1 MPFDHLRHFIDTLRA
16 QRELVEVKEAVDPY
30 LEVCEITDR
39 VVKRGG
45 PALLFT
51 NVKGAAMPVVTNL
64 VGSWRRI
71 GLALNAASLDDI
83 ANRLEELIK
92 VEPPTS
98 FMDKLK
104 VLPRLGAVAS
114 YLPKTVSRGRCQEVV
129 MNPPDLKKLPVL
141 TTWPLDGGPFIT
153 LPLVF
158 TKDPTTGVR
167 NCGIYRMQVYD
178 SLTAGMH
185 WHKHKVGAHH
195 YRDSEGRK
203 LERMPVAVALGGD
216 PALIYAG
223 TAPLPPMFDEM
234 LFAGFL
240 RQRKVEMVKCLTCD
254 LEVPADAEIVIEGYV
269 VPGELRA
276 EGPFGDHTGYY
287 SLVDDYPVFHVTAI
301 THCRDPIYPAT
312 VVGKPPQ
319 EDAFLGK
326 ATERI
331 FLPLMKMTL
340 PEIVDI
346 NLPIEGVFHNLAI
359 VSIKK
364 EYPGHARK
372 VCYALWGLGQMALE
386 KCIIVVDHFVDV
398 QNPREVL
405 FRVGANVAPERDMF
419 FVKGPMDALDHAAER
434 HHFGSKVGIDAT
446 HKLPEEGQT
455 QPWPE
460 EIAMSGD
467 VKARIDSLWPRLGLG
482 PL

>member
-1 MPFDHLRHFIDTLRA
+1 MPFDHLQHFIQTLRNA
-16 QRELVEVKEAVDPY
+16 GELVEVREPIDPY
-30 LEVCEITDR
+30 LEMCEITDR
-39 VVKRGG
+39 TVKRGG

-51 NVKGAAMPVVTNL
+51 NVKGHQVPVVTNL
-64 VGSWRRI
+64 VGSWSRI
-71 GLALNAASLDDI
+71 GLALGCKSLDEV
-83 ANRLEELIK
+83 ATRLEALIK
-92 VEPPTS
+92 VEPPTT

-114 YLPKTVSRGRCQEVV
+114 YLPRIVSRGRCQEVT
-129 MNPPDLKKLPVL
+129 MDPPDLTRLPVM
-141 TTWPLDGGPFIT
+141 TTWPGDAGPFIT

-158 TKDPTTGVR
+158 TRDPETGIR

-178 SLTAGMH
+178 ATTAGMH

-195 YRDSEGRK
+195 YRDVERRGDD
-203 LERMPVAVALGGD
+203 RMPVAVALGGD

-240 RQRKVEMVKCLTCD
+240 RQRKVDMVRCLTCD
-254 LEVPADAEIVIEGYV
+254 LEVPADAEFVIEGYV
-269 VPGELRA
+269 VPGELRR

-287 SLVDDYPVFHVTAI
+287 SIADDYPVFHVTAI
-301 THCRDPIYPAT
+301 THCRNPIYPST

-331 FLPLMKMTL
+331 FLPLLRMTL

-346 NLPIEGVFHNLAI
+346 NLPVESAFHNLAL
-359 VSIKK
+359 VSIRK

-386 KCIIVVDHFVDV
+386 KCIIVVDEHVNV
-398 QNPREVL
+398 QDPRQVL
-405 FRVGANVAPERDMF
+405 FYVGANVAPQRDMF
-419 FVKGPMDALDHAAER
+419 FVQGPLDALDHAAEQ

-446 HKLPEEGQT
+446 RKFPEEGQNQT
-455 QPWPE
+455 WPD
-460 EIAMSGD
+460 EIAMSPA
-467 VKARIDSLWPRLGLG
+467 VIARVDALWSRLGIG
-482 PL
+482 V